1 MTLEALVVSRDPNT
15 LRVLRS
21 TLTKLDV
28 MVEQC
33 TGPEAACEIMAAK
46 KFDAIIID
54 CDDMPGGREMLQQVR
69 QERSNKSSVT
79 FAILNGATD
88 VRTVF
93 QMGAGFVL
101 QKPITITS
109 ALRSFHAAY
118 GLMHRERRRYFR
130 LPVDIPVKLNFANGR
145 ELAVRACNL
154 SEGGMAIQAAVALPS
169 DAYRVQFSLPGT
181 DVTLSPKAELAWTD
195 ASGKGGVRFLELT
208 LNAREQLETW
218 IMQKMEERE
227 PRLQPA
233 LRV

>member
-21 TLTKLDV
+21 TLTKLDIT
-28 MVEQC
+28 VEEC
-33 TGPEAACEIMAAK
+33 SRADAACEIMAAK

-54 CDDMPGGREMLQQVR
+54 CDDMPGGTDALQQVR
-69 QERSNKSSVT
+69 RERSNKSSVT
-79 FAILNGATD
+79 FAILNGVSD

-101 QKPITITS
+101 QKPITITN

-130 LPVDIPVKLNFANGR
+130 LPVDIPVKLNYGNGQ
-145 ELAVRACNL
+145 EAPARACNL
-154 SEGGMAIQAAVALPS
+154 SEGGMAIQAIKALPQ
-169 DAYRVQFSLPGT
+169 DLYRVQFTLPGT
-181 DVTLSPKAELAWTD
+181 DITLSPKAELAWTD
-195 ASGKGGVRFLELT
+195 ASAKGGVRFLELT
-208 LNAREQLETW
+208 SNAREQLESW
-218 IMQKMEERE
+218 MMQKMEERD

-233 LRV
+233 LRG

>member
-33 TGPEAACEIMAAK
+33 SGTEAAREIMAAK

-54 CDDMPGGREMLQQVR
+54 CDDMPAGLETLQQVR
-69 QERSNKSSVT
+69 RERSNKSSVT
-79 FAILNGATD
+79 FAILNGISD

-101 QKPITITS
+101 QKPITMTS

-130 LPVDIPVKLNFANGR
+130 LPVDIRVKLNYGSGQ
-145 ELAVRACNL
+145 EMQVRACNL
-154 SEGGMAIQAAVALPS
+154 SEGGMAIQAVKALPQ
-169 DAYRVQFSLPGT
+169 DLYRIQFTLPGT
-181 DVTLSPKAELAWTD
+181 DITLSPKAELAWTD

-208 LNAREQLETW
+208 PTPREQLENW
-218 IMQKMEERE
+218 LMQKMEERE
-227 PRLQPA
+227 PHLQPA
-233 LRV
+233 VR